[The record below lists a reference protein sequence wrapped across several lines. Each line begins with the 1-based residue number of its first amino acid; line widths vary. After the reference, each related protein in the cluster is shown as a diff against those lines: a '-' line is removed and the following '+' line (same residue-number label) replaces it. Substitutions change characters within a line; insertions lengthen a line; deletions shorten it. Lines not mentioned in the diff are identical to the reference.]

1 MPELP
6 LRRHG
11 LEPFVAQ
18 LPQDTS
24 GDAGVA
30 IQLQA
35 DLGHI
40 NLRGS
45 QENLEFVR
53 IATSVLGQELP
64 VIANTMSLGKLRIYW
79 LGPNEWLILTS
90 VDGTPKL
97 VTLLR
102 EALQGQHA
110 AVTELSGGQLTMR
123 IDGPRVRDVLA
134 KGCTLD
140 FHPAEFEVGA
150 CAQSGLAKAN
160 ILIGLIDEKPVFEI
174 VVRRSFA
181 EYLVLWLEHAAT
193 QYKVKFLVT

>member
-1 MPELP
+1 MSA
-6 LRRHG
+6 
-11 LEPFVAQ
+11 V
-18 LPQDTS
+18 
-24 GDAGVA
+24 
-30 IQLQA
+30 
-35 DLGHI
+35 
-40 NLRGS
+40 NLCGS
-45 QENLEFVR
+45 PENLELVR
-53 IATSVLGQELP
+53 IATNVLGQELP

-193 QYKVKFLVT
+193 EYNVEFSVT